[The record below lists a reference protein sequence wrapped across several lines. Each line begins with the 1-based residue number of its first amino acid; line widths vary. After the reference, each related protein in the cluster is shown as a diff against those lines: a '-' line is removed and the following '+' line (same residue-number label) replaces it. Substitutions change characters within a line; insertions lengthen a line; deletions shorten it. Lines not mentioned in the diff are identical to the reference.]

1 MHVTKINP
9 ASQHKR
15 TIATTQSKI
24 VTALVMMI
32 PLLAISAAPGI
43 SMKTEKKMDKAAN
56 AADTVYKFEATGLD
70 GKNVDL
76 SQYRGEVLLIVNTAS
91 RCGFTPQYKQLEQ
104 LHEKYEGK
112 GLSILGFPCNQFG
125 QQEPGDNEAIGSFCQ
140 KNYGVK
146 FKMFSKIDV
155 NGKSEHPLYKF
166 LKEKAPGVLG
176 SEAIKWN
183 FTKFLVDRSG
193 HVVKRYAPD
202 VNPLDISPEIEKL
215 LAAAPNG

>member
-1 MHVTKINP
+1 
-9 ASQHKR
+9 
-15 TIATTQSKI
+15 
-24 VTALVMMI
+24 
-32 PLLAISAAPGI
+32 
-43 SMKTEKKMDKAAN
+43 MKTEKKMEN
-56 AADTVYKFEATGLD
+56 ATDTADTVYKFEATGLD

-76 SQYRGEVLLIVNTAS
+76 SQYRGDVLLIVNTAS

-104 LHEKYEGK
+104 LHEKYDGK
-112 GLSILGFPCNQFG
+112 GLAILGFPCNQFG

-146 FKMFSKIDV
+146 FKMFGKIDV
-155 NGKSEHPLYKF
+155 NGKNEHPLYKF

-215 LAAAPNG
+215 LAAAPGG